1 MTWNLVSDSSCDLRA
16 SSFHSGSVRFTSV
29 PLHIQVGEQTFVD
42 DDSLSVPAML
52 SAMAAEKADTASS
65 TMNSTTLMELTIHR
79 FRMPR
84 MPLIF
89 FIGRCFTTWV

>member
-52 SAMAAEKADTASS
+52 SAMAAEKAASS
-65 TMNSTTLMELTIHR
+65 SACPSPAAFAEAFKAGDRTV
-79 FRMPR
+79 
-84 MPLIF
+84 
-89 FIGRCFTTWV
+89 CFTILSLIHI

>member
-52 SAMAAEKADTASS
+52 SAMAAEKAASS
-65 TMNSTTLMELTIHR
+65 SACPSPAA
-79 FRMPR
+79 FA
-84 MPLIF
+84 
-89 FIGRCFTTWV
+89 

>member
-52 SAMAAEKADTASS
+52 SAMAAEKAAFSAVLAPPPPLGRGPTAGDGPRRPRRSVGV
-65 TMNSTTLMELTIHR
+65 
-79 FRMPR
+79 MPAEHQ
-84 MPLIF
+84 
-89 FIGRCFTTWV
+89 GA